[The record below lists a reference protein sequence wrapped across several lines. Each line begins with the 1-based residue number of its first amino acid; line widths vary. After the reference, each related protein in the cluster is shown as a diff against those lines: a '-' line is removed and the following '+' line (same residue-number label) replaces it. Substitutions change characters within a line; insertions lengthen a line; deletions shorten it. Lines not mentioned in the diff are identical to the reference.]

1 MCLVCDSFWKLP
13 KIFVI
18 SLRKL
23 LHLEESQKIVIT
35 AKHGN
40 NLVK

>member
-1 MCLVCDSFWKLP
+1 MCLEYDIFWKLP

-23 LHLEESQKIVIT
+23 LHLEETQKIAIT